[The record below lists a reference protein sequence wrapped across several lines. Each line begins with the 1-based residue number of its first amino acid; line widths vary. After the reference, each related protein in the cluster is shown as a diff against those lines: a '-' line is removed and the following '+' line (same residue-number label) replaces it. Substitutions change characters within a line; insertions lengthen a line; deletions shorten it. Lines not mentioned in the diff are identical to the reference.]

1 MTVTSVIPGH
11 LLIGATTAVTISGT
25 NFLPGAIPDLG
36 DVQTSNV
43 VMVDE
48 NTITLDVTLPSDTP
62 AGAQDASVGLPGTGP
77 EQLTGTVGTCVDCVT
92 FSATPFGCG

>member
-1 MTVTSVIPGH
+1 MPVTSVIPGH

-62 AGAQDASVGLPGTGP
+62 AGAQDVHDLYHP
-77 EQLTGTVGTCVDCVT
+77 
-92 FSATPFGCG
+92 AT